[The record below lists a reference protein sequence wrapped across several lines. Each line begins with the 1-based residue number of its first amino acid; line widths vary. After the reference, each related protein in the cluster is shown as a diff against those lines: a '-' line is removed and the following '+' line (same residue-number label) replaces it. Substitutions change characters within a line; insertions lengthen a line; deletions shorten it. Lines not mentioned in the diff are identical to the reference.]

1 MSILACL
8 IGILTLMI
16 SVTMQV
22 QQMEKSGRT
31 EEEMDRALEN
41 RDLLAQAEKIKEGLE
56 KKNEQ
61 LKEEKAT
68 VAVMAKLEDQK
79 IALTMEIDGLK
90 KAKDDSATDAGR
102 EHEEGSRRHQKR
114 ASAIFKAPQG
124 APRRTQSPQGSA

>member
-79 IALTMEIDGLK
+79 IALTMEIDG
-90 KAKDDSATDAGR
+90 
-102 EHEEGSRRHQKR
+102 
-114 ASAIFKAPQG
+114 
-124 APRRTQSPQGSA
+124 